1 VSIAERNNPVPNNRI
16 KVSRSTPSNVL
27 APEGQGTI
35 RLTIDLDGQFCPAE
49 IEAYVDTLDIL
60 NRIMHAPTQP
70 SCGEDN
76 EPPSLLESTRHARS
90 LLTLAK
96 MLSQALDTVISS
108 GDWLTVDDLAAL
120 AGAEPLEF
128 GQQLARWEAEGRIF
142 SFNHKGIQLFPS
154 YALDSACL
162 YEPVERLREIITVLA
177 TKKDGW
183 SMACW
188 FGYTN
193 SYLGAKAPKTLLNSE
208 PDKVLDAARDAVI
221 GIMHG

>member
-1 VSIAERNNPVPNNRI
+1 MPNNRI
-16 KVSRSTPSNVL
+16 KVSRSTPSDVL

-35 RLTIDLDGQFCPAE
+35 RLTIDLDGRYSSSAM
-49 IEAYVDTLDIL
+49 EAYLDAIDIL
-60 NRIMHAPTQP
+60 NRVMPAPTQP
-70 SCGEDN
+70 SCAEEN
-76 EPPSLLESTRHARS
+76 EPPSRSESIRHARS

-96 MLSQALDTVISS
+96 MRSRTLDTIISS
-108 GDWLTVDDLAAL
+108 GDWLTVHDLAAL

-128 GQQLARWEAEGRIF
+128 GQRLARWEAEGRIF
-142 SFNHKGIQLFPS
+142 GLNHKGIQLFPR
-154 YALDSACL
+154 YALDPARL
-162 YEPVERLREIITVLA
+162 FEPVERLSEIITVLA
-177 TKKDGW
+177 TKKNGW

-221 GIMHG
+221 DILHG